1 MGALAIAEFTAE
13 WQAIRY
19 PEEKPKS
26 IRDLE
31 RLCPELEGVG
41 HVADSDALAID
52 QHAYDVKT
60 VDLALPPVTIDPRDR
75 RARQFSL
82 LAPIDRLHRITEVR
96 PVPCFDFDEGDQP
109 TALDNEIDVAP
120 PRPETTL
127 EDAPPCPLEPARG
140 DTLSQDTK
148 ARSLL
153 RHARRIGSPAS
164 PT

>member
-31 RLCPELEGVG
+31 RLWPELEGVG

-60 VDLALPPVTIDPRDR
+60 VDLALATVTIDPGSR
-75 RARQFSL
+75 RACQFSL
-82 LAPIDRLHRITEVR
+82 LAPVDRLHRVTEVR
-96 PVPCFDFDEGDQP
+96 PVTCFDLDEGNQP
-109 TALDNEIDVAP
+109 AAFDNKIDVTP
-120 PRPETTL
+120 PRPKTAL
-127 EDAPPCPLEPARG
+127 EDAPPGPLEPARCN
-140 DTLSQDTK
+140 TLS
-148 ARSLL
+148 
-153 RHARRIGSPAS
+153 
-164 PT
+164 